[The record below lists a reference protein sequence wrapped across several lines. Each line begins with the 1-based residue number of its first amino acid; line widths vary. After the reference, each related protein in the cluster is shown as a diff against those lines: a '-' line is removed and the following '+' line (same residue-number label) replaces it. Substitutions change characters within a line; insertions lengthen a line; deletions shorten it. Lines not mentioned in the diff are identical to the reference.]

1 MIKPRNLGHLVIRVR
16 DLKISEEFYTK
27 FMGLEVSGRGGDS
40 MVFFRSNDSVHH
52 DLAIAKLDGD
62 APGPEQDRVG
72 LYHFAYEFES
82 FDEIR
87 EAYRLTQ
94 ELGVRIAGF
103 GDHGE
108 SKGLYILDP
117 DGIEEPRLIS
127 DQLGPGCGL
136 NGMDWGPDEGSM
148 AVILV
153 GESGSTSLQVLVVNK
168 LLK

>member
-40 MVFFRSNDSVHH
+40 MVFFRSNDGVHH
-52 DLAIAKLDGD
+52 DLAIAKIADD

-72 LYHFAYEFES
+72 LYHFAYEFDS
-82 FDEIR
+82 FDQLR
-87 EAYRLTQ
+87 EAYRMVN
-94 ELGVRIAGF
+94 EMGIRIAGF

-117 DGIEEPRLIS
+117 DGIEIELSAYAPEHKDTPLE
-127 DQLGPGCGL
+127 QLLTQVTG
-136 NGMDWGPDEGSM
+136 E
-148 AVILV
+148 AVRA
-153 GESGSTSLQVLVVNK
+153 S
-168 LLK
+168 